1 MSADAHPQSAWRLTL
16 ALLFLLGLTALEVGV
31 VGLPGVDRAVRIT
44 ALIGLGM
51 TKGAVLL
58 TASMRMGRE
67 PLVLRA
73 AVIVPLLFAP
83 GFAVALML
91 DTAYRVMQR

>member
-58 TASMRMGRE
+58 TAFMRMGRE
-67 PLVLRA
+67 PLSSSRCCS
-73 AVIVPLLFAP
+73 PRGSP
-83 GFAVALML
+83 SP
-91 DTAYRVMQR
+91 